1 MFPQG
6 EYPLSMT
13 ESTEAF
19 QFYDHNLGDWTKSA
33 LHHALPESKTVRFLS
48 FVLEINLHSSH
59 AKAN

>member
-1 MFPQG
+1 
-6 EYPLSMT
+6 MT